1 MSFKN
6 IFLSTTLLAI
16 SFSSYAEETASENT
30 GFFIGGFAGQT
41 KSTLEGYK
49 ETVNSYGVY
58 GGYNFTPMFG
68 LEGSFFTTS
77 SYSKYDSNL
86 RAAGSGGLTFTP
98 KITFAIN
105 DAVSL
110 YLKAG
115 VAALVYVEEYKYAN
129 YSNYYDRNA
138 AWEGIGST
146 FGVGAEFRIVNGLK
160 LRISYDQYRAV
171 VADDNDYYSD
181 LHMKLSQGSVGL
193 HYQF

>member
-41 KSTLEGYK
+41 KSKLEGYK

-77 SYSKYDSNL
+77 NYSKYDSNL
-86 RAAGSGGLTFTP
+86 RTAGSGGLTFTP
-98 KITFAIN
+98 KVTLPIN
-105 DAVSL
+105 DAVSV

-115 VAALVYVEEYKYAN
+115 VAVLAYVEEYKYAN
-129 YSNYYDRNA
+129 YNNNYDRNA
-138 AWEGIGST
+138 SWGGIGNT
-146 FGVGAEFRIVNGLK
+146 FGVGAEFRIMNGLK
-160 LRISYDQYRAV
+160 LRVSYDQYRATIE
-171 VADDNDYYSD
+171 DDNNYYNDMD
-181 LHMKLSQGSVGL
+181 LKLSQGSVGL